1 MWEEAVSS
9 WPIIP
14 FTVAGLMAVIA
25 MAGLIAMLYD
35 AGARDT
41 GRATTLGSVLLGI
54 GIMGCLSVGM
64 WNMVVSVAKL
74 SAHQQALA
82 TSAPMRE

>member
-14 FTVAGLMAVIA
+14 FSIAGALLVVA

-35 AGARDT
+35 SGARDT
-41 GRATTLGSVLLGI
+41 GRMTCVGSLLLGI
-54 GIMGCLSVGM
+54 GITGCMCIGL
-64 WNMVVSVAKL
+64 WNMTVSIARL
-74 SAHQQALA
+74 SAQQSALA
-82 TSAPMRE
+82 VAAPMRE